1 MSEARGVMRTR
12 ITLMLGF
19 LFLFFLP
26 FWPHGEMVLDAPI
39 FNHEHERCLMACSQ
53 YGSRLEYQYL
63 ARSSRLR

>member
-19 LFLFFLP
+19 LFFVFLP
-26 FWPHGEMVLDAPI
+26 FCPHGKMVLDAPI
-39 FNHEHERCLMACSQ
+39 FNHERCLMACRQ

-63 ARSSRLR
+63 ARSGRLR